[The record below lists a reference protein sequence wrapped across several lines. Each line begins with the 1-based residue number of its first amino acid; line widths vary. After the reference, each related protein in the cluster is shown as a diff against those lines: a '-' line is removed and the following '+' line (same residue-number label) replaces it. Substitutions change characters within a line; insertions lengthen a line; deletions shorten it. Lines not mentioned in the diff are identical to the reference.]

1 MLENVVV
8 VGGYRTYIGKENGIY
23 RHIPAEKLGGHILH
37 KLSGDYGAPDLVLA
51 GNAVGAGGNIGRL
64 MALEA
69 GIPEEVPAFTIDS
82 QCSSGMEAIVMAAA
96 KIGSGQQQVVF
107 AGGAESSSTAPRR
120 MVSENHPEY
129 NGEKIYT
136 AAKFSPGEWR
146 QDAMLWGAEK
156 TAKMAGVSR
165 KTLDAW
171 ALRSQQLAVKAR
183 DTKVFEDVIL
193 PLGTEK
199 ECDQGIRQTLSKAFL
214 EKIPTLYE
222 NGVTTAAN
230 ACGTQDG
237 AAFVVLCAES
247 YAKKKGWKPWLRF
260 VDMVEVAGNPEMPPL
275 LVNKALDKL
284 FEKTGRKP
292 EEIAAYE
299 CNEAF
304 AVIDELF
311 AKKYPACVPAYNA
324 CGGALAYGHPY
335 GATGGI
341 LTLHLAKRLQQCAE
355 DNVYGVSAIAAAGG
369 QGTAI
374 LWKKVCEK

>member
-8 VGGYRTYIGKENGIY
+8 VGGYRTYIGRENGIY

-82 QCSSGMEAIVMAAA
+82 QCSSGLEAIVMAAA
-96 KIGSGQQQVVF
+96 KIRSGQQQVVF

-129 NGEKIYT
+129 NGDEIYM

-156 TAKMAGVSR
+156 AAIMSNISR
-165 KTLDAW
+165 ETLDGW
-171 ALRSQQLAVKAR
+171 ALRSHELAVKAR
-183 DTKVFEDVIL
+183 DAEVFEDIIF

-199 ECDQGIRQTLSKAFL
+199 ECDQGIRRTLSKAFL
-214 EKIPTLYE
+214 GKIPTLYE

-247 YAKKKGWKPWLRF
+247 YAKKKGWKPWLRY

-275 LVNKALDKL
+275 LVNKALEKL
-284 FEKTGRKP
+284 FEKTGIQP

-311 AKKYPACVPAYNA
+311 ARKYPSCVSAYNA

-341 LTLHLAKRLQQCAE
+341 LTLHLAKRLQQCVKN
-355 DNVYGVSAIAAAGG
+355 DVYGVSAIAAAGG

-374 LWKKVCEK
+374 LWKKVCEE